1 MVYALAVLA
10 ALLVGVGSVIEQRT
24 AAKAPPEFSLSPK
37 LLLWLAKRPIWLAG
51 FSTTL
56 LGNLVFAAAL
66 GSGSVALVQ
75 AMFTL
80 RLLFALTVSSAW
92 AQHRVPLR
100 DSAGAAAV
108 AAGLVGFL
116 VGSRPSQ
123 SEAPADVD
131 LTWVLWGGSVVVV
144 VLGLIVAA
152 RAVGPVGKAGLLGIA
167 AGGLYGL
174 QSSLIHTAVDVFS
187 TSGIAGLATT
197 WSGYTVVAMALLGM
211 LLVQSAYEAAPLSVS
226 YPAIVTTEL
235 LAGISLGVVL
245 LGGSLS
251 LHPVG
256 IVFGAL
262 GVAAMVVG
270 VVLLTT
276 SPLVTGQLDRLVRQQ
291 EVGIVRQIEARLD
304 RELRRAD
311 RHLRRAETRL
321 GSATTTDLSAAPPR
335 RLQRELRR
343 IEARLDRLDT
353 LQADIEHHRHLEWAR
368 SEGMTEEEAAELA
381 AQDRELRAHERA
393 VDERARQLRDRAEQ
407 LAGATPR

>member
-24 AAKAPPEFSLSPK
+24 AAKAPPEYSLSPR
-37 LLLWLAKRPIWLAG
+37 LLLWLAKQPIWLTG

-75 AMFTL
+75 AVFTL
-80 RLLFALTVSSAW
+80 RLLFALTMASAW

-100 DSAGAAAV
+100 DSAGAVAV
-108 AAGLVGFL
+108 IVGLVGFL
-116 VGSRPSQ
+116 LGSRPSPGGGQ
-123 SEAPADVD
+123 QEVD
-131 LTWVLWGGSVVVV
+131 LTWAVWGGSVVVV
-144 VLGLIVAA
+144 VLGMVAAA
-152 RAVGPVGKAGLLGIA
+152 RAVGPIGKAVLLGIA

-174 QSSLIHTAVDVFS
+174 QSSLIHVAVDVA
-187 TSGIAGLATT
+187 TESGIAALATT
-197 WSGYTVVAMALLGM
+197 WSGYAVVGMALLGM

-235 LAGISLGVVL
+235 LAGISLAVVL

-256 IVFGAL
+256 IVFGAI

-291 EVGIVRQIEARLD
+291 EIGMARQIEERLD

-311 RHLRRAETRL
+311 RELNRAQTRL
-321 GSATTTDLSAAPPR
+321 SSDPSAAPPR
-335 RLQRELRR
+335 QLQREISR
-343 IEARLDRLDT
+343 IETRLDRLDK
-353 LQADIEHHRHLEWAR
+353 LQADIGHHLEQERA
-368 SEGMTEEEAAELA
+368 EETSGPELAELD
-381 AQDRELRAHERA
+381 AQDLELRAHVRA
-393 VDERARQLRDRAEQ
+393 VDERARQLRDRAAQ
-407 LAGATPR
+407 VAGTPDKQ